1 VQEARTSQTAAG
13 AAVEAREITKRYGDR
28 IALDA
33 VSFTV
38 PPGVV
43 GVLGP
48 NGAGKTTLMRILT
61 TILAPTAGTFTVAG
75 CGQGETAEIRRRI
88 GVLPEDAGYPHVQT
102 GEEYLTYH
110 GRLFGLHRSQAAA
123 AARRALESVGLA
135 GRGRSLIGSYS
146 RGMLQRL
153 GIARALMT
161 DPIVVFLDEP
171 TIGLDPAG
179 RRDILEIIRRIA
191 REQRATIVL
200 SSHQLADVEEIC
212 DRTVILNRGR
222 VVSAGTVSALVRT
235 VEANRRL
242 VVVVPVDRRDEALA
256 HARAAPN
263 VERVHRAAD
272 HPAAITVVFEPG
284 VDPDVA
290 GEGLLRVLLDGG
302 IAIRGLE
309 AERGTLSEAFL
320 AVTETDGP

>member
-1 VQEARTSQTAAG
+1 VQEARTSETTAG
-13 AAVEAREITKRYGDR
+13 AAVEVREITKRYGDR
-28 IALDA
+28 VALDA

-38 PPGVV
+38 PAGVV
-43 GVLGP
+43 GLLGP

-61 TILAPTAGTFTVAG
+61 TILEPTAGTFTVAG
-75 CGQGETAEIRRRI
+75 CGQAEAGEIRRRI
-88 GVLPEDAGYPHVQT
+88 GVLPEKAGYPRVQT
-102 GEEYLTYH
+102 GGEYLTYH
-110 GRLFGLHRSQAAA
+110 GRLFGLHRTQATA

-135 GRGRSLIGSYS
+135 ERGRSLIGSYS

-153 GIARALMT
+153 GIARALVT
-161 DPIVVFLDEP
+161 DPSVVFLDEP

-179 RRDILEIIRRIA
+179 RRDILETIRRLS
-191 REQRATIVL
+191 REHGATILL

-212 DRTVILNRGR
+212 DRAVILNRGR
-222 VVSAGTVSALVRT
+222 VVSAGTVAGLVRG

-242 VVVVPVDRRDEALA
+242 VVVVPADRRAEALA

-263 VERVHRAAD
+263 VQHVHRAAD
-272 HPAAITVVFEPG
+272 HPSGITVVFEPG

-290 GEGLLRVLLDGG
+290 GQAVLRTLLDAG
-302 IAIRGLE
+302 IAIRRLE

-320 AVTETDGP
+320 AATEADDR